1 MSGSLD
7 APPPSPPH
15 SPAKIGRLQRQQHP
29 PPQPVGAPLQQ
40 VNSCSSK
47 GLVRSPL
54 PSATGSSTSISPPR
68 RAAAAR
74 AASRTLCRQAG
85 CWLALRR
92 PPTSARAA
100 GSKSCCDATE
110 LSGVQAPYKTPSIA
124 RSGGT
129 PVSEPGT
136 PTCDVPEPSIKST
149 EHFPFL
155 SSPLELTRRC
165 VENENIF
172 TYEINCG
179 SLFVWG
185 SLSLTRLLGRFPES
199 RHLRSP
205 FHEF

>member
-1 MSGSLD
+1 MLLEG
-7 APPPSPPH
+7 
-15 SPAKIGRLQRQQHP
+15 
-29 PPQPVGAPLQQ
+29 VGALAAAGGDGI
-40 VNSCSSK
+40 VDID
-47 GLVRSPL
+47 L
-54 PSATGSSTSISPPR
+54 
-68 RAAAAR
+68 AAAAGR
-74 AASRTLCRQAG
+74 RRPRCEPHCRQAAG
-85 CWLALRR
+85 ASLA
-92 PPTSARAA
+92 ANFRAC

-110 LSGVQAPYKTPSIA
+110 LSGVQAPYNTPSIA

-185 SLSLTRLLGRFPES
+185 SLSLTRLLDLAKNAQNGAPS
-199 RHLRSP
+199 AAN
-205 FHEF
+205 